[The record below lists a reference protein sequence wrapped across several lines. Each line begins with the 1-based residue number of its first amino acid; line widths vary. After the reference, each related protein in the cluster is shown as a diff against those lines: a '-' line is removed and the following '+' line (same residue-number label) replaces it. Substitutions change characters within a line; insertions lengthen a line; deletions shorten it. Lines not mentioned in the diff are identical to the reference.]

1 MTRPWL
7 SCLIALL
14 LATTACT
21 ATGGGKDRGRHR
33 TGPPQAPHHYA
44 HWHDRLRNRML
55 FAAGVMAACGRRHD
69 ARRASWNAA
78 VANKR
83 PRRPGRWSKR
93 RLGKALRRSTDAA
106 VRRQV
111 DGYLRCRSSEVARLS
126 RRIGKTH
133 SRLRSSYPNIP
144 PPGRVAR
151 RPPDRSGSEPPRR
164 RDRERDDSRRRR
176 DRDS

>member
-1 MTRPWL
+1 MTRQCL

-33 TGPPQAPHHYA
+33 TGPPKASHHYA
-44 HWHDRLRNRML
+44 HRHDRLRNRML
-55 FAAGVMAACGRRHD
+55 FAAGVMTACGRKHE
-69 ARRASWNAA
+69 ARRAAWNAT

-83 PRRPGRWSKR
+83 PKRPGRWSKR
-93 RLGKALRRSTDAA
+93 RMRKALRRSADAA